1 MNSPFNE
8 HHYNELLEG
17 LEISEVLLSDIK
29 KDNEEFRIDD
39 GYYKKEYLDIYKK
52 LNNYVQLKDIVSM
65 SDVSSNGSFRFVQD
79 TLNDDY
85 PKVIPYI
92 RSGNVG
98 ETFINSNDLIK
109 ISREAHSVLKL
120 SVTKLYDVMMA
131 RKGKIGGAS
140 IITERETNYN
150 CNENVIKLSI
160 GDKEKY
166 NPFYFTAFFNSK
178 YGLKQVERLSTGNVQ
193 PWLSIFQIRKLRL
206 SVLPV
211 EFQKRI
217 EHIIICAHEKRIES
231 EKLFS
236 SAESYLLE
244 KLGLTNW
251 QPSNNKINVKSFKN
265 SFLSSGRLD
274 AEYYQQ
280 KYDDLFNLLS
290 KYNYDL
296 LRDIVEIKK
305 SVEPGSEAYQDNG
318 IPFVR
323 VSDVT
328 KFGIASPSIF
338 LSPNDYNLDLMPKKD
353 TILLSKDGSVGIAYK
368 VEKDINC
375 ITSGALLHLTITNN
389 NYLPDYLTLVLNSL
403 VVQMQAKRDA
413 GGSIIQHWKPSEI
426 EQVKIPKLPLNIQ
439 ESIAKKVQESFK
451 LRSECNTLL
460 KDAVLMVENEI
471 EAKNK
476 IEL

>member
-8 HHYNELLEG
+8 QHYNELLEG

-52 LNNYVQLKDIVSM
+52 INNYVQLKDIVSM

-79 TLNDDY
+79 TLNDNY

-109 ISREAHSVLKL
+109 ISQEAHSVLKL

-140 IITERETNYN
+140 IITERETNFN

-160 GDKEKY
+160 EDKEKY

-206 SVLPV
+206 AVLPL
-211 EFQKRI
+211 EFQKEI
-217 EHIIICAHEKRIES
+217 ETILIEAHEKLVKS
-231 EKLFS
+231 EELYIC
-236 SAESYLLE
+236 AETSLL
-244 KLGLTNW
+244 KALSINDW
-251 QPSNNKINVKSFKN
+251 HPSNLSSNVKSMKE
-265 SFLSSGRLD
+265 SFQATGRLD
-274 AEYYQQ
+274 AEYYQI
-280 KYDDLFNLLS
+280 KYDGLFEKLS
-290 KYNYDL
+290 RFDCDVL
-296 LRDIVEIKK
+296 SDIVKVKK
-305 SVEPGSEAYQDNG
+305 SVEPGSEAYQDHG

-323 VSDVT
+323 VSDLS
-328 KFGIASPSIF
+328 KFGVSKPDIF
-338 LSPNDYNLDLMPKKD
+338 LSSKDYDIEKLKPRKD

-368 VEKDINC
+368 IDEDLNC
-375 ITSGALLHLTITNN
+375 ITSGAILHLNVYN
-389 NYLPDYLTLVLNSL
+389 PDYDPDYLTLVLNSP
-403 VVQMQAKRDA
+403 VVQMQAARDA

-426 EQVKIPKLPLNIQ
+426 EQVIIPKLPKSIQDSIAEKIQ
-439 ESIAKKVQESFK
+439 ESFRLRAESKRLLEEAK
-451 LRSECNTLL
+451 
-460 KDAVLMVENEI
+460 LMVENEI
-471 EAKNK
+471 ES
-476 IEL
+476 IS